1 MSRSLIVLGL
11 VGLLASVVVLSLR
24 WPMESA
30 YRDVE
35 IVLDGPD
42 WETMAVREGK
52 DPPVVFAQA
61 RAHGATAVAVYE
73 RTLKRMA
80 ASGEVSYRSGG
91 QVVSD
96 ARAGLTASAFR
107 NLLATGAVRP
117 GDVYIV
123 APPEMLGFLTTAF
136 TELTGASRVRR
147 LPDALAVA
155 GSIDD
160 LEEAPLG
167 YLREDVSRFTRI
179 GLRPVLRLRNYTG
192 LTAVG
197 LRAKMARLEQLG
209 TGYPVVFEQTE
220 VLGYEGLL
228 EETAAGLRAARFPYA
243 RIEVFSE
250 RRKQRGEDRLTA
262 LMRPHVIRL
271 FSLTADE
278 LAAQTPDAARDRF
291 VRAARERN
299 IRILYLRP
307 IPPTAGVVGSD
318 GNMLFLNRL
327 TADLAHV
334 GLIPG
339 PARALP
345 EIHIPQLL
353 MPVVILAA
361 LAAMT
366 GALALIGRAIGV
378 PVSSHAA
385 WVLVGVGVIITGA
398 TIGTGAFVFWR
409 KFVALGTAC
418 AVPVL
423 AIVLTM
429 PRRDQH
435 PVVGALRALWM
446 ASAIS
451 FAGGL
456 AVGALLTGW
465 PFMMAADVFV
475 GVKVAHV
482 LPAVLV
488 AVILAT
494 AERPPQHWREGVA
507 QLWAWSSR
515 PLLVRY
521 AIGALVVGVA
531 AIILLARSGNFGLPV
546 SSIEERLRSF
556 AETLL
561 VARPRT
567 KEYLLGHPALV
578 LAFGAAVMRWRWGVI
593 PLAAVGAI
601 GQAGIINNFSHIHT
615 PLLYAMWRT
624 ANALVLGSL
633 LGVLFLIVLLRVV
646 AVLTPR
652 QRAGPLRR

>member
-42 WETMAVREGK
+42 WETMAIREGK
-52 DPPVVFAQA
+52 DPLAVFTQA

-80 ASGEVSYRSGG
+80 AAGEVSYRSGG
-91 QVVSD
+91 QVISD
-96 ARAGLTASAFR
+96 ARAGLAASAFR
-107 NLLATGAVRP
+107 NLLASGAVRP
-117 GDVYIV
+117 GDVYVV
-123 APPEMLGFLTTAF
+123 ATPEMLGFLDTAF
-136 TELTGASRVRR
+136 TELAGASRVRR
-147 LPDALAVA
+147 LSGVLAVA

-160 LEEAPLG
+160 LEEAPL
-167 YLREDVSRFTRI
+167 

-197 LRAKMARLEQLG
+197 LPAKMARLQRLG
-209 TGYPVVFEQTE
+209 TGFPVVFEQTE

-228 EETAAGLRAARFPYA
+228 AETAAGLRAARFPYA

-250 RRKQRGEDRLTA
+250 RRKQRGEDRLTV
-262 LMRPHVIRL
+262 LMRPNVIRL

-278 LAAQTPDAARDRF
+278 LAAQTPEAARDKF

-307 IPPTAGVVGSD
+307 IPPTAGVVDTD
-318 GNMLFLNRL
+318 GNMLFLDRL
-327 TADLAHV
+327 TLDLAHV

-366 GALALIGRAIGV
+366 GALVLTGRAVGV
-378 PVSSHAA
+378 PVSSHTA
-385 WVLVGVGVIITGA
+385 WILVGVGVILTGV
-398 TIGTGAFVFWR
+398 TIGTGAFTLWR
-409 KFVALGTAC
+409 KFAALGTAC

-446 ASAIS
+446 ASGIS

-456 AVGALLTGW
+456 VVGALLTGW

-531 AIILLARSGNFGLPV
+531 AVILLARSGNFGLPV
-546 SSIEERLRSF
+546 LAIEERLRSF

-633 LGVLFLIVLLRVV
+633 LGAVFLVVLLRVV
-646 AVLTPR
+646 AVVTPR

>member
-42 WETMAVREGK
+42 WETMAIREGK
-52 DPPVVFAQA
+52 DPLDVFAQA

-96 ARAGLTASAFR
+96 ARAGLTTSAFR

-117 GDVYIV
+117 RDVYIV
-123 APPEMLGFLTTAF
+123 AAPEMLGFLTTAF

-147 LPDALAVA
+147 LSDALAVA

-197 LRAKMARLEQLG
+197 LRATMARLEQLG

-220 VLGYEGLL
+220 VLGYERLL
-228 EETAAGLRAARFPYA
+228 EEAAVGLRAARFPYA

-278 LAAQTPDAARDRF
+278 LAAQTPEAARDRF

-307 IPPTAGVVGSD
+307 IPPTAGVVGTD
-318 GNMLFLNRL
+318 GNMLFLDRL

-345 EIHIPQLL
+345 EIHIPLLL

-366 GALALIGRAIGV
+366 GALVLIGRAIGV

-385 WVLVGVGVIITGA
+385 WVLVGVGVILTGA
-398 TIGTGAFVFWR
+398 AIGTGAFVFWR

-435 PVVGALRALWM
+435 PVVGALRALWT

-451 FAGGL
+451 FGGGL
-456 AVGALLTGW
+456 VVGALLTGW

-633 LGVLFLIVLLRVV
+633 LGVVFLIVLLRVV
-646 AVLTPR
+646 AVLAPR

>member
-1 MSRSLIVLGL
+1 MSRSLVVLGL

-24 WPMESA
+24 WPIESA

-42 WETMAVREGK
+42 WEAMAIREGK
-52 DPPVVFAQA
+52 DPLAVFAQA
-61 RAHGATAVAVYE
+61 RSHGATAVAVYE

-80 ASGEVSYRSGG
+80 SSGELSYRSGG
-91 QVVSD
+91 QVISD
-96 ARAGLTASAFR
+96 ARAGATAPAFR
-107 NLLATGAVRP
+107 SLLASGAVRS
-117 GDVYIV
+117 GAVYVV
-123 APPEMLGFLTTAF
+123 ASPDLLGFLHTA
-136 TELTGASRVRR
+136 LSALAGVSRIRR
-147 LPDALAVA
+147 LPGMLEVA

-167 YLREDVSRFTRI
+167 YLREDLNRYTRV
-179 GLRPVLRLRNYTG
+179 GMRPVLRLRNYTG

-197 LRAKMARLEQLG
+197 LRAKMARLAQLG
-209 TGYPVVFEQTE
+209 SRYPVVFEQTE

-228 EETAAGLRAARFPYA
+228 ADTAAGLRAARFLYA

-278 LAAQTPDAARDRF
+278 LAVQIPEAARDKF

-307 IPPTAGVVGSD
+307 IPPTAGVVGTD
-318 GNMLFLNRL
+318 ENMRFLDRL
-327 TADLAHV
+327 ITDLAHV
-334 GLIPG
+334 GLTPG

-345 EIHIPQLL
+345 EINVPQVL
-353 MPVVILAA
+353 MPAVILAA
-361 LAAMT
+361 LSAMT
-366 GALALIGRAIGV
+366 LALLLIGRAVGV
-378 PVSSHAA
+378 PVSSRSA
-385 WVLVGVGVIITGA
+385 WVLVGLGVILTGA
-398 TIGTGAFVFWR
+398 TVGTGAFVLWR
-409 KFVALGTAC
+409 KLLALGTAC

-423 AIVLTM
+423 AIGLTM

-435 PVVGALRALWM
+435 PVLGALQALWA

-451 FAGGL
+451 LAGGL
-456 AVGALLTGW
+456 VVGALLTGW

-488 AVILAT
+488 AVVLAT
-494 AERPPQHWREGVA
+494 AERPPRHWREGVA
-507 QLWAWSSR
+507 QLWAWTSR
-515 PLLVRY
+515 PLLMRY

-546 SSIEERLRSF
+546 PAFEERLRAF

-567 KEYLLGHPALV
+567 KEYLLGHPALI
-578 LAFGAAVMRWRWGVI
+578 LAAGAAVMRWRWGVI

-633 LGVLFLIVLLRVV
+633 LGVVFLIVLLRVV
-646 AVLTPR
+646 AVLIPR